1 MAKAKNLVI
10 VESPAKA
17 KTIGKYLG
25 PDYQVKASMGHLR
38 DLPKSTLGVDVD
50 GDFTP
55 NYRPIKGKED
65 IIKELKTAAKGSQTV
80 YLATDPDREG
90 EAISW
95 HLKHLLDLPDEK
107 ARRVTFN
114 EITKKVVTDSIRH
127 PRDIDQDLVDAQ
139 QARRVLDRIVGY
151 QLSPLLWKKI
161 RRGLSAGRVQSVAMR
176 LVAQRE
182 KEIADFVPQEYW
194 TLDASLKNHAGALF
208 TAHYYGK
215 DGKKYEP
222 ASQADTQTVMD
233 ELKSLPFAVKS
244 VKRADKQRSPAPPF
258 TTSTL
263 QQEASRKLNMT
274 PRRTMAIA
282 QQLYEGVDI
291 TGEGTVGLITYM
303 RTDSLRI
310 SAEAQTQARDVIC
323 SRYGQSYYPA
333 SPRVYKTKAGAQDAH
348 EAIRPSDPSLTPE
361 QVKGDL
367 TGEQYRL
374 YRLIWSR
381 FLSSQ
386 MANAVYDS
394 ISVEIGAGAHSFRC
408 SASNLKFAGYTAVY
422 EESRDDEK
430 EEKESPLP
438 ELAEGETVTLESFAP
453 SQHFTQ
459 PPARY
464 TDATLIRT
472 MEENGIGRP
481 STYAPTVSTILD
493 REYVIKEGKYL
504 RITPLGQV
512 VNDLMCQR
520 FPDIVDVKFTARMEK
535 KLDDVEEGTV
545 NWKSVLRDF
554 YGDFEE
560 NLKKAEKD
568 LEGVYIKVP
577 DEVSEEICPVCGRNL
592 VVKSG
597 RFGRFLACPGFPECN
612 FTMPLVVEMPGRCP
626 KCGGRL
632 FKRTGTSRKSGK
644 QYTYY
649 CCEHT
654 NNRVAGGATCDFMT
668 WDVPV
673 KDDCP
678 VCGKTMFK
686 RAGKGYKR
694 PYCINPECANF
705 LPEDKRGYPKKQVE
719 ASANAEEAPGESD
732 APAEEKPAKKTAAK
746 KTATKTAAKKTTVKK
761 TAKKAEDGDAE
772 KKPAAKKTAVKKT
785 AAKTTTKK
793 TTTKKTTKK
802 AETTEK

>member
-323 SRYGQSYYPA
+323 SRYGQRYYPA

-361 QVKGDL
+361 QVKGRPHRRAVPAVPPDL
-367 TGEQYRL
+367 E
-374 YRLIWSR
+374 
-381 FLSSQ
+381 
-386 MANAVYDS
+386 
-394 ISVEIGAGAHSFRC
+394 
-408 SASNLKFAGYTAVY
+408 
-422 EESRDDEK
+422 
-430 EEKESPLP
+430 PLP
-438 ELAEGETVTLESFAP
+438 VQPDGQCRLR
-453 SQHFTQ
+453 QHQ
-459 PPARY
+459 RG
-464 TDATLIRT
+464 DRR
-472 MEENGIGRP
+472 GRP
-481 STYAPTVSTILD
+481 QLPL
-493 REYVIKEGKYL
+493 L
-504 RITPLGQV
+504 RQ
-512 VNDLMCQR
+512 
-520 FPDIVDVKFTARMEK
+520 
-535 KLDDVEEGTV
+535 
-545 NWKSVLRDF
+545 
-554 YGDFEE
+554 
-560 NLKKAEKD
+560 
-568 LEGVYIKVP
+568 
-577 DEVSEEICPVCGRNL
+577 
-592 VVKSG
+592 
-597 RFGRFLACPGFPECN
+597 
-612 FTMPLVVEMPGRCP
+612 
-626 KCGGRL
+626 
-632 FKRTGTSRKSGK
+632 
-644 QYTYY
+644 
-649 CCEHT
+649 
-654 NNRVAGGATCDFMT
+654 
-668 WDVPV
+668 
-673 KDDCP
+673 
-678 VCGKTMFK
+678 
-686 RAGKGYKR
+686 
-694 PYCINPECANF
+694 
-705 LPEDKRGYPKKQVE
+705 
-719 ASANAEEAPGESD
+719 
-732 APAEEKPAKKTAAK
+732 
-746 KTATKTAAKKTTVKK
+746 
-761 TAKKAEDGDAE
+761 
-772 KKPAAKKTAVKKT
+772 
-785 AAKTTTKK
+785 
-793 TTTKKTTKK
+793 
-802 AETTEK
+802 